1 MKRRDEIV
9 LTALKMFNESG
20 IHNVG
25 VREIARAMSI
35 SVGNLSY
42 HFPKKEDI
50 VAEILRLLR
59 LRNNRHYE
67 KYFSSEPSVFAYLTL
82 MKGVLSN
89 QYDFRGV
96 VISPLDIKKIY
107 QALFDY
113 QGVERQRKTKQKEIF
128 AMLSEKD
135 ELTLNEKG
143 CDFMVDFISIFSR
156 FWIQEAFLSYDHLSK
171 TEVIDKYL
179 GILSQQLAIFA
190 TPKGLT
196 GIEAFFE

>member
-1 MKRRDEIV
+1 MKRRDEIL

-42 HFPKKEDI
+42 HFPKKENI
-50 VAEILRLLR
+50 VAEILGLLR
-59 LRNNRHYE
+59 HRNNLHYE
-67 KYFSSEPSVFAYLTL
+67 NFFASEPTVFSYLTL

-96 VISPLDIKKIY
+96 AISPLDIKNIY

-113 QGVERQRKTKQKEIF
+113 KGVEKQRQAKQKEIF
-128 AMLSEKD
+128 VKLSETD

-143 CDFMVDFISIFSR
+143 CDFMVDFISLFSR

-171 TEVIDKYL
+171 TEVIDKYM
-179 GILSQQLAIFA
+179 GTLSQQLAIFA
-190 TPKGLT
+190 TPKGLK
-196 GIEAFFE
+196 GIEEFFE